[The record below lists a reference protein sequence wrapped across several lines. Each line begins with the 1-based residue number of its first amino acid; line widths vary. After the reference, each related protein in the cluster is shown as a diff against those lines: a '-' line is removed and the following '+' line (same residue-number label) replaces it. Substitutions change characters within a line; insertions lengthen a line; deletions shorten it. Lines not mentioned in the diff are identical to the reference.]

1 MLLTSA
7 IIATTSLSLLTAE
20 PTPCNQKN
28 NDRLLSKSHRWFF
41 LKAKNFRYTLVHTTP
56 AAPAVTAIGAV
67 TELNPDEHITGMLT
81 ALEMEYAAASVGVA
95 CQLLLNFVNPVQWRN
110 SLI

>member
-1 MLLTSA
+1 LCDASHLCDHRHNVVEFVNSRTDSLQSEEQKSA
-7 IIATTSLSLLTAE
+7 PVKVTSL
-20 PTPCNQKN
+20 
-28 NDRLLSKSHRWFF
+28 FF
-41 LKAKNFRYTLVHTTP
+41 LIEKKNFRYTLVHTTP

-95 CQLLLNFVNPVQWRN
+95 CQL
-110 SLI
+110 